1 MEFKKNDTN
10 LSQKE
15 SASKSCRV
23 DETLGE
29 TIARVF
35 EQIEIECFDKDDSA
49 KARELC
55 YIIAEVYRLDPY
67 ESVKVD
73 GHNLSAGTV
82 AATFE
87 LITNEHI
94 KTVIRK
100 NDERDY
106 PVKYKK
112 AYLRTLLY
120 NSVFEYSSANLE
132 DF

>member
-10 LSQKE
+10 ACSIQ
-15 SASKSCRV
+15 SGPKSCRV
-23 DETLGE
+23 DETLSE
-29 TIARVF
+29 TIARVLK
-35 EQIEIECFDKDDSA
+35 QIEIECFDKTDAA

-73 GHNLSAGTV
+73 GHNLLAGTV

-87 LITNEHI
+87 LLTADHL
-94 KTVIRK
+94 KAVILK
-100 NDERDY
+100 NDERNY

-120 NSVFEYSSANLE
+120 NSVFETENTNFQDL
-132 DF
+132 